1 MRKPEEKPMN
11 EIKNNNDSNK
21 IKIQDNRRMFRIVLP
36 LILALI
42 SMLVLTRISTSRDF
56 HAKTIASLDDKKST
70 VMELTAAS
78 TAASAALTL
87 LPGDT
92 ATLSVKVMATGPV
105 KTYDRIFLVE
115 VNPDSTDLTEN
126 VDYLP
131 LTREGVIKAGESAAE
146 VEVRLIRTDILQEKE
161 QRLGLRL
168 VANEYFSLAFPE
180 WAALIGSHRTGP
192 VYEHFDASLHTLRIA
207 DFMVEP
213 KVWVGTAVS
222 PYNGGY
228 ESGNWGAFSRKK
240 LELIC
245 ERFNLTYN
253 DFMSN
258 ETMPSA
264 LQMLI
269 YKSMSTYLI
278 QCYNDKKPVL
288 EEDGRLMWF
297 SGCPWLS
304 KVGVPW
310 VPEEGYY
317 D

>member
-1 MRKPEEKPMN
+1 MIMK
-11 EIKNNNDSNK
+11 
-21 IKIQDNRRMFRIVLP
+21 RILYYIWILP
-36 LILALI
+36 LMLSGCEKDLMDYEGLEGVYFAVQWGDSWGSEKTWPYQPYTNVNFI
-42 SMLVLTRISTSRDF
+42 S
-56 HAKTIASLDDKKST
+56 
-70 VMELTAAS
+70 
-78 TAASAALTL
+78 

-92 ATLSVKVMATGPV
+92 ATLSVKVMASGPV

-180 WAALIGSHRTGP
+180 WDALIGSHRTGP

>member
-1 MRKPEEKPMN
+1 MNPE
-11 EIKNNNDSNK
+11 
-21 IKIQDNRRMFRIVLP
+21 
-36 LILALI
+36 
-42 SMLVLTRISTSRDF
+42 
-56 HAKTIASLDDKKST
+56 
-70 VMELTAAS
+70 
-78 TAASAALTL
+78 
-87 LPGDT
+87 
-92 ATLSVKVMATGPV
+92 
-105 KTYDRIFLVE
+105 
-115 VNPDSTDLTEN
+115 
-126 VDYLP
+126 
-131 LTREGVIKAGESAAE
+131 
-146 VEVRLIRTDILQEKE
+146 
-161 QRLGLRL
+161 
-168 VANEYFSLAFPE
+168 
-180 WAALIGSHRTGP
+180 IG
-192 VYEHFDASLHTLRIA
+192 
-207 DFMVEP
+207 
-213 KVWVGTAVS
+213 
-222 PYNGGY
+222 
-228 ESGNWGAFSRKK
+228 GAFSRKK